1 MEYQPGE
8 EILEGE
14 EPFSHIIKSQF
25 RSEFCDWCI
34 KKGDPNEEVILKKCT
49 ACKEVSYCNRD
60 CQRKAFSAYH
70 KQECSKLKTIPQG
83 NLLFKGYCHQVGC
96 NSICGTRTETVPLTT
111 VSVTV

>member
-83 NLLFKGYCHQVGC
+83 NLLKGIDNKTV
-96 NSICGTRTETVPLTT
+96 RTEKSKRLHPLFTY
-111 VSVTV
+111 

>member
-83 NLLFKGYCHQVGC
+83 NLLKGIDNKTV
-96 NSICGTRTETVPLTT
+96 RTEKSRRLHPLFT
-111 VSVTV
+111 